1 MLSKEEEVFSPLLQL
16 GKEFELDLDAVEL
29 RKGDQAVRL
38 GRIPMELL
46 LLLVERRGKLVTRE
60 QIIERVWGKDV
71 FLDTDNSINAAIRK
85 IRQVLGDDPEQ
96 PRYVQTPI
104 GRGYRFVADIRE
116 TAQRRGQVAAPYLG
130 TPKEEQQRIEEQ
142 NREDASLTASQ
153 RSTTAGASRNQ
164 SLRSAWRKS
173 RVLVAGGTLGLLVF
187 AGSVKGVR
195 TRLFRHARVQGTRAV
210 AARPSVAVIGF
221 KNLSAREDK
230 AWLSTALSE
239 MLDTELASGQKLR
252 TIPGENVSRMK
263 LELALP
269 AADSYAA
276 DTLSRIRRNL
286 GSDMVVL
293 GSYLSVGADYESKL
307 RVNLKLQDARTG
319 ETIAA
324 ISEDGTEAGLSD
336 LVTRSGA
343 RLRAILRIEEWG
355 TSEAAE
361 QLRAT
366 LPENPEAARLYIE
379 GLVKLR
385 AFDILA
391 ARDLLAK
398 ASASDPR
405 HALSHA
411 ALSECLWSLGLERE
425 AKKEGENALSL
436 SGNLGREEQLLV
448 EARYRWS
455 AHQWPRAVELYKT
468 LSEAFPDNIDYG
480 VNLAR
485 VQAAAGQAKEAMA
498 TVDALTA
505 NPLSAGDPRI
515 DLAEASAADKLGDLR
530 REERAAARAVQKG
543 QEEGT
548 RILTGRA
555 LLTRGS
561 ALSALGENEK
571 AVATLRQ
578 AQEIFEAVGDSLGLA
593 RVLNNLSIIERHEGK
608 LGDAQK
614 DVENALAIFERS
626 GSRQGVLM
634 AENNLASVFWDRG
647 ELSKAA
653 ERYRESLKLSREMD
667 DKLHESSALG
677 NLAGL
682 LQLQGKLA
690 EARTTFDQAL
700 RLASEMHDAEGIGL
714 NQGNLADL
722 AYRQGDLSAARKMA
736 EEALQADQRSGARS
750 LEGYALYQLGE
761 VLAAQGDTAGAR
773 NRFAESAQLR
783 HELKEKVTEA
793 EARLAMAQIQVEEGD
808 IRGAEAELRALGEV
822 FHEGDS
828 KDNEA
833 LSESLLAAVLA
844 AQGNWR
850 EAEEARTKARELLR
864 KTADTAVR
872 LEVRINVAFS
882 SAQASR
888 TAGTAPV
895 ASVSIRQAVKEIES
909 ARQAARQLGY
919 LGLELQA
926 RERLGELEFRAGNRT
941 SARAHLKQVQ
951 DEAQANGFA
960 ELARQAAAAMI

>member
-96 PRYVQTPI
+96 PRYVQTLI
-104 GRGYRFVADIRE
+104 GRGYRFVAEIRE
-116 TAQRRGQVAAPYLG
+116 TVPRGGRVAAPHLG
-130 TPKEEQQRIEEQ
+130 TPEEENQQIKEQ
-142 NREDASLTASQ
+142 NGESVPSAASQ
-153 RSTTAGASRNQ
+153 RATAEASRSQ

-293 GSYLSVGADYESKL
+293 GSYLSVGANYESKL
-307 RVNLKLQDARTG
+307 RVTLKVQDARTG

-343 RLRAILRIEEWG
+343 RLRAIMRIDEWG
-355 TSEAAE
+355 ASEAAKE
-361 QLRAT
+361 LRAT
-366 LPENPEAARLYIE
+366 LPENPEAARLYTE

-391 ARDLLAK
+391 ARELLAR
-398 ASASDPR
+398 ALATDPR

-411 ALSECLWSLGLERE
+411 ALSECLWSLGMERE
-425 AKKEGENALSL
+425 AKEEGEHALSL

-468 LSEAFPDNIDYG
+468 LWEAFPDNIDYG

-485 VQAAAGQAKEAMA
+485 VQAAAGQGKEAMA

-571 AVATLRQ
+571 AVETLRQ

-608 LGDAQK
+608 LSEAQR
-614 DVENALAIFERS
+614 DIENALAIFERS
-626 GSRQGVLM
+626 ESKQGVLM
-634 AENNLASVFWDRG
+634 AKNNLASVWWERG

-653 ERYRESLKLSREMD
+653 QKYRESLKLSREMD

-682 LQLQGKLA
+682 LELQGKLA

-700 RLASEMHDAEGIGL
+700 RLAREMHDAEGIGL

-736 EEALQADQRSGARS
+736 EEALRADQQSGAKS

-773 NRFAESAQLR
+773 NRFAESARLR
-783 HELKEKVTEA
+783 RELKEKVTEA
-793 EARLAMAQIQVEEGD
+793 EARLAMAQIQMEERD
-808 IRGAEAELRALGEV
+808 VRGAEAEMRALCEV
-822 FHEGDS
+822 FHEANS
-828 KDNEA
+828 NDNEA
-833 LSESLLAAVLA
+833 LSQSFLAALLAAEGKPR
-844 AQGNWR
+844 Q
-850 EAEEARTKARELLR
+850 AEDARTKARELLR

-882 SAQASR
+882 YTQAAR
-888 TAGTAPV
+888 AAGTAPEPP
-895 ASVSIRQAVKEIES
+895 VSIGQAVKEIES

-919 LGLELQA
+919 LGLELEA
-926 RERLGELEFRAGNRT
+926 RERLGELELRAGKT
-941 SARAHLKQVQ
+941 TLARAHLKQVQ

-960 ELARQAAAAMI
+960 RLARRAAAAVI